1 MPVWRRVNTKPSNSH
16 ILRWLYTYILRPKLW
31 RIKFSAT
38 RIAINQYSSNRRK
51 LPNFHIPKPVDSSII
66 IDSPCYYF
74 LTQGQPYIWT
84 EPNDLSDEI
93 NILLPYKKRDEQNEG
108 MQKRKKKNGG
118 RRHHPSTEWAG
129 GGFALSAA
137 AALLSAQDPPP
148 PPSRYCD
155 ASPSPR
161 RPLFSPPESPS
172 PSPPPRP
179 AGTVAVEGRS
189 QCPDKSLYVG
199 QMSGPSKDLAK
210 LFTAQMLEQLQLN
223 VGLILVDVKFAQY
236 PKYGPKYILT
246 RTLSKKSIY
255 LLRTIFERLI

>member
-108 MQKRKKKNGG
+108 MQKRKKTGEG
-118 RRHHPSTEWAG
+118 DTTRRRNELEG
-129 GGFALSAA
+129 
-137 AALLSAQDPPP
+137 D
-148 PPSRYCD
+148 
-155 ASPSPR
+155 SPSPR
-161 RPLFSPPESPS
+161 RLLFSPPKILPRHPAATVTPRRRRVGRSFLRRRA
-172 PSPPPRP
+172 PRP
-179 AGTVAVEGRS
+179 AHRRAQPAPLRS
-189 QCPDKSLYVG
+189 REEASAQIKVCTW
-199 QMSGPSKDLAK
+199 AK
-210 LFTAQMLEQLQLN
+210 CQALQ
-223 VGLILVDVKFAQY
+223 K
-236 PKYGPKYILT
+236 T
-246 RTLSKKSIY
+246 
-255 LLRTIFERLI
+255 

>member
-108 MQKRKKKNGG
+108 MQKRKKKKRGTETPPVDGMSWRGIRPLRGG
-118 RRHHPSTEWAG
+118 CSSLRPRSSPATQPLLWRLAV
-129 GGFALSAA
+129 AASAA
-137 AALLSAQDPPP
+137 LFSAGEPLAQPTAA
-148 PPSRYCD
+148 PSRHRCGRGKK
-155 ASPSPR
+155 PVPR
-161 RPLFSPPESPS
+161 
-172 PSPPPRP
+172 
-179 AGTVAVEGRS
+179 
-189 QCPDKSLYVG
+189 
-199 QMSGPSKDLAK
+199 
-210 LFTAQMLEQLQLN
+210 
-223 VGLILVDVKFAQY
+223 
-236 PKYGPKYILT
+236 
-246 RTLSKKSIY
+246 
-255 LLRTIFERLI
+255 